1 MDRSAPGGL
10 ALMGWFNSSRQ
21 MIRLGRPQGLLP
33 FQRGPDKVA
42 TVVWRNEQV
51 VCGPANHAYP

>member
-1 MDRSAPGGL
+1 L

-21 MIRLGRPQGLLP
+21 MIRLGKPQGLLI

-42 TVVWRNEQV
+42 KVL
-51 VCGPANHAYP
+51 